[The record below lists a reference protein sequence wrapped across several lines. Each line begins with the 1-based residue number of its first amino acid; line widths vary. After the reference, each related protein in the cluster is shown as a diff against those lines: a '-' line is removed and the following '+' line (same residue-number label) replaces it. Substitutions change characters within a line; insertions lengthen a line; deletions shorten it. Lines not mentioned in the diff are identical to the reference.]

1 MNDSLESDFSL
12 SFYEVQM
19 LRRAGLNVIRCDEL
33 VRRALENSWFMTK
46 CERSSLEQVQRVV
59 HRRTID
65 NIDEGSFRRI
75 VSQTSIELRRISR
88 LVHPRRLD

>member
-1 MNDSLESDFSL
+1 MNDTLGSDFTL

-33 VRRALENSWFMTK
+33 VRRAVENSWFMTE
-46 CERSSLEQVQRVV
+46 CERSSLERVQRVV

-65 NIDEGSFRRI
+65 NIDEGTFRRI

-88 LVHPRRLD
+88 LVHPQRLD

>member
-1 MNDSLESDFSL
+1 MSPL
-12 SFYEVQM
+12 SFYEVQV

-33 VRRALENSWFMTK
+33 VRRALENSWFMTE